1 MAILIETFASFGATD
16 DPARRG
22 QAAADLLARAGQHH
36 EESDWKA
43 AVADATAALKIDPTL
58 AAAYNVRGDALTQ
71 LREFDRAI
79 ADLTEAIRLDP
90 QMRVAYINRG
100 AAYEESGRDELA
112 LADYENVTA
121 RYPDW
126 EVGHR
131 LRYEILLKHGRY
143 AEAIPSLTKRSE
155 LLPRHVYILAERAS
169 AYRAMGDFE
178 HAFADY
184 AEAIKRSPNDARF
197 RQARA
202 RLYLERGDDA
212 SALADLTAAIEMA
225 PAARDLYNDRARIY
239 RSHGDVAAAEADENR
254 ARNVPRNWPGPGEF
268 MLFLALGLLLSWPK
282 AILCPAAAIFIRRRA
297 ASMTAAAAVGVVEAA
312 WPFSGFDA
320 VVLSGLAGLG
330 PRAGRLR
337 AVTLGEP
344 KTDGFLTKCALPRH
358 KMAERGP

>member
-1 MAILIETFASFGATD
+1 M
-16 DPARRG
+16 
-22 QAAADLLARAGQHH
+22 
-36 EESDWKA
+36 
-43 AVADATAALKIDPTL
+43 
-58 AAAYNVRGDALTQ
+58 AAAYNVQGDALTQ
-71 LREFDRAI
+71 LHEFDRAI

-155 LLPRHVYILAERAS
+155 HLPRHVYILAERAS

-202 RLYLERGDDA
+202 RLYLDRGDDA
-212 SALADLTAAIEMA
+212 SALADLTGDRDG
-225 PAARDLYNDRARIY
+225 ARRPRPLHRSRADL
-239 RSHGDVAAAEADENR
+239 
-254 ARNVPRNWPGPGEF
+254 PQP
-268 MLFLALGLLLSWPK
+268 
-282 AILCPAAAIFIRRRA
+282 RRR
-297 ASMTAAAAVGVVEAA
+297 
-312 WPFSGFDA
+312 
-320 VVLSGLAGLG
+320 
-330 PRAGRLR
+330 R
-337 AVTLGEP
+337 
-344 KTDGFLTKCALPRH
+344 
-358 KMAERGP
+358 RGGSR

>member
-1 MAILIETFASFGATD
+1 
-16 DPARRG
+16 
-22 QAAADLLARAGQHH
+22 
-36 EESDWKA
+36 
-43 AVADATAALKIDPTL
+43 
-58 AAAYNVRGDALTQ
+58 
-71 LREFDRAI
+71 
-79 ADLTEAIRLDP
+79 
-90 QMRVAYINRG
+90 
-100 AAYEESGRDELA
+100 
-112 LADYENVTA
+112 
-121 RYPDW
+121 
-126 EVGHR
+126 
-131 LRYEILLKHGRY
+131 
-143 AEAIPSLTKRSE
+143 
-155 LLPRHVYILAERAS
+155 
-169 AYRAMGDFE
+169 
-178 HAFADY
+178 
-184 AEAIKRSPNDARF
+184 
-197 RQARA
+197 
-202 RLYLERGDDA
+202 
-212 SALADLTAAIEMA
+212 MA
-225 PAARDLYNDRARIY
+225 PAARDLYTDRARIY